1 MKFMAK
7 VNLDVPEDLHLK
19 VKREKLD
26 REDNGDKGSLKD
38 LYYEVIKI
46 GIETIKS
53 QKANEV
59 QKS

>member
-1 MKFMAK
+1 MAK

-26 REDNGDKGSLKD
+26 REDKGDKSSLKD

-46 GIETIKS
+46 GIETIKK
-53 QKANEV
+53 QKTT
-59 QKS
+59 S